1 MQRLTLWINRLIG
14 LHKREYHLSQQAVF
28 LILRWLVF
36 LCLLMLSCYDGIA
49 KKSLHPVLIPF
60 SITLLYAF
68 SNLILTFGGAR
79 RLQSFH
85 ASSFMFLWD
94 LVLIGSALYFSVGLD
109 EDLYLICFLIIYL
122 STLGR
127 KVRDALPMAGV
138 AGILYFLLLARQHPR
153 LYLIDPHILLR
164 FPFFFI
170 LAFFTTY
177 LSEESEKNLAR
188 VKQLET
194 ARSRL
199 EGERDSVVRELDK
212 KQAELV
218 QAEKLSAMGHM
229 SGALAHEIRNP
240 LCVII
245 GYLGEMVDSLPSS
258 DPHYKFLSIMQRC
271 ANRCN
276 LLVENLLRFARQP
289 KDEERFA
296 LNQVILEAMELARIG
311 KKARKVQC
319 VAQVENDFWMMARR
333 SEIEQVI
340 MNLSANAM
348 DAMPEGGTLTVRARR
363 PSESAPDW
371 LVIEVED
378 TGAGIAEEMQKRIF
392 DPFFTTKAPGQGTG
406 LGLSI
411 VRDILRGYGGAIEV
425 RSACGRGTTFTLRL
439 PASRIVEASDA
450 AKPVLAGA

>member
-1 MQRLTLWINRLIG
+1 
-14 LHKREYHLSQQAVF
+14 
-28 LILRWLVF
+28 
-36 LCLLMLSCYDGIA
+36 
-49 KKSLHPVLIPF
+49 
-60 SITLLYAF
+60 
-68 SNLILTFGGAR
+68 
-79 RLQSFH
+79 
-85 ASSFMFLWD
+85 
-94 LVLIGSALYFSVGLD
+94 
-109 EDLYLICFLIIYL
+109 
-122 STLGR
+122 
-127 KVRDALPMAGV
+127 
-138 AGILYFLLLARQHPR
+138 
-153 LYLIDPHILLR
+153 
-164 FPFFFI
+164 
-170 LAFFTTY
+170 
-177 LSEESEKNLAR
+177 AR

-319 VAQVENDFWMMARR
+319 
-333 SEIEQVI
+333 
-340 MNLSANAM
+340 
-348 DAMPEGGTLTVRARR
+348 
-363 PSESAPDW
+363 
-371 LVIEVED
+371 
-378 TGAGIAEEMQKRIF
+378 
-392 DPFFTTKAPGQGTG
+392 
-406 LGLSI
+406 
-411 VRDILRGYGGAIEV
+411 
-425 RSACGRGTTFTLRL
+425 
-439 PASRIVEASDA
+439 
-450 AKPVLAGA
+450 